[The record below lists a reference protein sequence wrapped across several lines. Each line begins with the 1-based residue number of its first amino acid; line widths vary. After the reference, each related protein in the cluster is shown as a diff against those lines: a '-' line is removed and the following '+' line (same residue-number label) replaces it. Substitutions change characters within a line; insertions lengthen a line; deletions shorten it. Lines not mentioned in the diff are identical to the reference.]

1 MGFQPTILRPD
12 ACFFSLTLNANRS
25 MFVHMTVE
33 TFIQRLTTILAA
45 LAALVAARLLH
56 HPTLAR
62 QIIPLWTYIT
72 HLPHRIERTLT
83 HPPRPRHPRP
93 PREDPEPEDSEPA
106 SETDQP
112 VPRRPRWHL
121 PTSKI
126 WLIRVLGWEAAGY
139 ASQLRCLLA
148 EPGAQAILAACP
160 AAQRRLLPL
169 VHILIPSHWDNPFPC
184 TLRPIPRPRAQ
195 RPNTPNPSAPN
206 PLPCPPEKLA

>member
-1 MGFQPTILRPD
+1 
-12 ACFFSLTLNANRS
+12 

-72 HLPHRIERTLT
+72 HLPRRIERTLT
-83 HPPRPRHPRP
+83 HPPRPRPPRP
-93 PREDPEPEDSEPA
+93 PREDPEPEDESEPP
-106 SETDQP
+106 SDQP
-112 VPRRPRWHL
+112 APRPRWHL

-126 WLIRVLGWEAAGY
+126 WLVRVLGWEAAGY

-148 EPGAQAILAACP
+148 EPGAQAILAASP
-160 AAQRRLLPL
+160 AAERRLLPL
-169 VHILIPSHWDNPFPC
+169 ARILIPSHWDNPFPC
-184 TLRPIPRPRAQ
+184 AQ
-195 RPNTPNPSAPN
+195 RPNTPQPKPGPSAPP
-206 PLPCPPEKLA
+206 PLPTFPEKLA